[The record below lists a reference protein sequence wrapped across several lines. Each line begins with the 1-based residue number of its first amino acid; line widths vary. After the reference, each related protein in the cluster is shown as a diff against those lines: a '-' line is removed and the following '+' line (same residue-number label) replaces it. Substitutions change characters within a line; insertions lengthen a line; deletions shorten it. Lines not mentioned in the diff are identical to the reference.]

1 MINCSDCNANCCR
14 QVGKFSYMKDY
25 DRGDGTCKYL
35 DQDNRCMIYEN
46 RPQVCN
52 TDLLYER
59 YYSRFMTREQY
70 DKANSEACEQLRKA
84 TR

>member
-14 QVGKFSYMKDY
+14 QVGKFAYMKDY

-35 DQDNRCMIYEN
+35 DADNRCMIYET
-46 RPQVCN
+46 RPPVCN

-59 YYSRFMTREQY
+59 YYSQFMTREQY

-84 TR
+84 TQ

>member
-1 MINCSDCNANCCR
+1 MINCSNCNANCCR
-14 QVGKFSYMKDY
+14 QVGKFAYMRNY

-35 DQDNRCMIYEN
+35 DKDNRCMIYEN
-46 RPQVCN
+46 RPPVCN

-70 DKANSEACEQLRKA
+70 DEANAVACEQLRKG
-84 TR
+84 

>member
-14 QVGKFSYMKDY
+14 QVGKFAYMRNY

-35 DQDNRCMIYEN
+35 DESNKCMIYEN
-46 RPQVCN
+46 RPPVCN

-59 YYSRFMTREQY
+59 YYSQFMSRERY
-70 DKANSEACEQLRKA
+70 DKMNADACEQLRKA